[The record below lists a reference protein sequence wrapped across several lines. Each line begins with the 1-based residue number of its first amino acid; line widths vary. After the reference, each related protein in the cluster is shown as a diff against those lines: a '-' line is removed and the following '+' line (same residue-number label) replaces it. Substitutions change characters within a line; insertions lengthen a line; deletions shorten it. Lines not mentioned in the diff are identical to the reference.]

1 MNTNYSIRFYLNIN
15 KAKGARKPIY
25 LRITVDRRKVE
36 MVTPYKIEAKEW
48 EDNRQRTRRNVIINQ
63 GLNQLESEVHEV
75 ALELKKKGRRI
86 TADNLRAGIKHTKSD
101 RDYLVRYYQEHLLQM
116 AKAGEVKAITIDI
129 YRYTL
134 QHVMKFLRDA
144 KHIDDIPLW
153 NVDYKFINDL
163 DVWLMS
169 KDAIQPGLKL
179 ERNTV
184 SKHHSRLRTVLIRAF
199 KEGLVDRNPYGDF
212 KLKQSPSNRTYL
224 DEAELE
230 RLNAHDLAG
239 NQSLIKVRDIF
250 MFSVYTGL
258 RFEDA
263 QLLTLDKIIPG
274 SNGKF
279 KLSIDQGKTERPL
292 VIPLVDQAMEIVQR
306 YVDAPGRKIQRRVLP
321 TISNQKLNTYL
332 KVIADLVGI
341 DKRLTHHVARHTC
354 ATTFLLSKE
363 IPLEVVSRWL
373 GHTNI
378 KTTQVYAKVT
388 DNYLEKVA
396 SKLNKKSPE

>member
-1 MNTNYSIRFYLNIN
+1 MNTNYSVRFYIN
-15 KAKGARKPIY
+15 PSKAKGARKPIY

-36 MVTPYKIEAKEW
+36 MVTPYKIELKEW
-48 EDNRQRTRRNVIINQ
+48 EDTRQRTRRNVVINQ
-63 GLNQLESEVHEV
+63 GLNQLESDVHAV
-75 ALELKKKGRRI
+75 ALELKKKGKRI
-86 TADNLRAGIKHTKSD
+86 TAENLRAGIKHTKNSLD
-101 RDYLVRYYQEHLLQM
+101 FLVSFYKDHLLQM
-116 AKAGEVKAITIDI
+116 GKAGEVKPVTIEI

-134 QHVMKFLRDA
+134 QHLMKFLQEV
-144 KHIDDIPLW
+144 KQINDIPLW
-153 NVDYKFINDL
+153 NVDYKFIADL

-184 SKHHSRLRTVLIRAF
+184 SKHHSRLRTVLIRAY
-199 KEGLVDRNPYGDF
+199 KQGLLERNPYGDF
-212 KLKQSPSNRTYL
+212 KLKQVPSNRTYL
-224 DEAELE
+224 DDAELE
-230 RLNAHDLAG
+230 RLTTHTLAD
-239 NQSLIKVRDIF
+239 NQSLIRVRDIF

-263 QLLTLDKIIPG
+263 QLLTMDKIIPG
-274 SNGKF
+274 SKGKY
-279 KLSIDQGKTERPL
+279 KLSIDQGKTEQPL
-292 VIPLVDQAMEIVQR
+292 VIPLVDKAMEIITR
-306 YVDAPGRKIQRRVLP
+306 YADSPGRKIKGRVLP
-321 TISNQKLNTYL
+321 TISNQKLNAYL

-363 IPLEVVSRWL
+363 VPLEVVSRWL

-396 SKLNKKSPE
+396 SKLNGK